1 MPKKNEADKDAAK
14 LKRKLGALISKRRG
28 DMSQRQLAKAI
39 NIPPSNLKYIEDGV
53 NAPTADVY
61 ARIADILW
69 PDIKSRKKADELFMA
84 IRKAPPPD
92 VSEAIINNQQMI
104 DTIRAMNDLKL
115 NDLQI
120 AAIKELLESFSQE
133 NNKGDSN
140 NG

>member
-69 PDIKSRKKADELFMA
+69 PDIKSRK
-84 IRKAPPPD
+84 R
-92 VSEAIINNQQMI
+92 QMNFYGNPKS
-104 DTIRAMNDLKL
+104 T
-115 NDLQI
+115 
-120 AAIKELLESFSQE
+120 ST
-133 NNKGDSN
+133 GC
-140 NG
+140 

>member
-1 MPKKNEADKDAAK
+1 
-14 LKRKLGALISKRRG
+14 
-28 DMSQRQLAKAI
+28 
-39 NIPPSNLKYIEDGV
+39 
-53 NAPTADVY
+53 
-61 ARIADILW
+61 
-69 PDIKSRKKADELFMA
+69 MA